1 MLTFLEIENILLI
14 KKTEIEFESG
24 LCILTGETG
33 AGKSIILNS
42 ILFLLGKK
50 IKTDTKSLLRIGAEK
65 GGVSGSFDI
74 SKNSPLKT
82 FLQERGFDAGDELVI
97 KRIIG
102 NGEKE
107 RSFLNGSL
115 ISNAMLAD
123 VGNFLIEVNRQNE
136 QIGLLEKSFHL
147 KILDLYAEAGSEL
160 SLVENAFRELT
171 SIKNEIK
178 ETENLLEKFK
188 NDKDYLESL
197 VLEIE
202 SLEIEENEEQKLADK
217 KLEVSRILKDVQSI
231 NECLQKLFYEKNVR
245 SSFVFALKTL
255 SGKNA
260 IEDNQFEI
268 IINRILNEIDLLEEV
283 LNTYSKDKNYTEY
296 DLDKI
301 NERLFLIRDV
311 ARKYKVKPDELS
323 SFLSSQKEILNQ
335 INFSDEKLNIL
346 RKKEAEA
353 MLKYREFAGVLS
365 SKRKLA
371 SKKLEEQINSEFT
384 DLEMKGANFVVQ
396 FKENNETLSQN
407 GVDIVE
413 FLVSTNIGMKHLSLA
428 KVASGGE
435 LSRLLLAIKIALLKV
450 NMMETVIF
458 DEIDAGIGGKTS
470 VAVGLKLLELSKT
483 VQVILI
489 THQPQIASKAK
500 LHLKIQKSVVE
511 DAAQTSIA
519 TLTKEEREV
528 EIARMLSGEPSKEA
542 IETAKTMLY

>member
-1 MLTFLEIENILLI
+1 
-14 KKTEIEFESG
+14 
-24 LCILTGETG
+24 
-33 AGKSIILNS
+33 
-42 ILFLLGKK
+42 
-50 IKTDTKSLLRIGAEK
+50 
-65 GGVSGSFDI
+65 
-74 SKNSPLKT
+74 
-82 FLQERGFDAGDELVI
+82 
-97 KRIIG
+97 
-102 NGEKE
+102 
-107 RSFLNGSL
+107 
-115 ISNAMLAD
+115 
-123 VGNFLIEVNRQNE
+123 
-136 QIGLLEKSFHL
+136 
-147 KILDLYAEAGSEL
+147 
-160 SLVENAFRELT
+160 
-171 SIKNEIK
+171 
-178 ETENLLEKFK
+178 
-188 NDKDYLESL
+188 
-197 VLEIE
+197 
-202 SLEIEENEEQKLADK
+202 
-217 KLEVSRILKDVQSI
+217 VQSI